1 MKQTQPEL
9 LDLCRTSL
17 QGALDWMKTSL
28 ENAERLQNQ
37 QLIAMRSA
45 LVSRK
50 RGKTRPKRAEHA
62 LVVRAGP
69 EHAVATRAAHEP
81 LM

>member
-45 LVSRK
+45 LVQES
-50 RGKTRPKRAEHA
+50 AERHDRSA
-62 LVVRAGP
+62 LSMRS
-69 EHAVATRAAHEP
+69 
-81 LM
+81 

>member
-9 LDLCRTSL
+9 LDLYRASL

-28 ENAERLQNQ
+28 ESAERLQNQ

-45 LVSRK
+45 LDAQLQVASQLGAAMTSLYEKQASSCKKARK
-50 RGKTRPKRAEHA
+50 DSTGAR
-62 LVVRAGP
+62 
-69 EHAVATRAAHEP
+69 
-81 LM
+81 

>member
-9 LDLCRTSL
+9 LDLYRTSL

-28 ENAERLQNQ
+28 ESAERLQNQ

-45 LVSRK
+45 LDAQLQVASQVGAAMTSLYEKQASSFKKARK
-50 RGKTRPKRAEHA
+50 DSTEAR
-62 LVVRAGP
+62 
-69 EHAVATRAAHEP
+69 
-81 LM
+81 

>member
-28 ENAERLQNQ
+28 ESAERLQNQ

-45 LVSRK
+45 LVQESAKDTTEAR
-50 RGKTRPKRAEHA
+50 
-62 LVVRAGP
+62 
-69 EHAVATRAAHEP
+69 
-81 LM
+81 

>member
-9 LDLCRTSL
+9 LDLYRASL
-17 QGALDWMKTSL
+17 KGTLEWMKASL

-45 LVSRK
+45 LDAQLQVASQVGAAMTTLYEKQASSFKKARK
-50 RGKTRPKRAEHA
+50 ESSEAR
-62 LVVRAGP
+62 
-69 EHAVATRAAHEP
+69 
-81 LM
+81 